1 MEDMK
6 ELWRI
11 LWFESGWAQLTW
23 KQRAVA
29 VYVCLSLMACLGLAE
44 SSNILIMFGIVANLG
59 VSVALAKRSKF
70 PDMEE

>member
-11 LWFESGWAQLTW
+11 FWVESGWAQLTW
-23 KQRAVA
+23 KQRAIA
-29 VYVCLSLMACLGLAE
+29 TYVCLSLLACLGLAE
-44 SSNILIMFGIVANLG
+44 PSNILVVFGIVANLG
-59 VSVALAKRSKF
+59 VSVALARRAKF